1 MSVDGWSNLSIPAVR
16 NSSKF
21 SWGFEAERDFLEK
34 GMPRY
39 AREHG
44 WTKQELIK
52 AYRGWYKGF
61 AHRLEHGRF
70 DNPTSGMVLRANE
83 LIDCCM
89 MQIRKHNRG

>member
-1 MSVDGWSNLSIPAVR
+1 MSVDGWANLSMPTMR

-21 SWGFEAERDFLEK
+21 SWGFEAEREFLEK

-39 AREHG
+39 ARSVG
-44 WTKQELIK
+44 WTKDDLIK

-70 DNPTSGMVLRANE
+70 DNPASGMVLRADE
-83 LIDCCM
+83 LISCCM
-89 MQIRKHNRG
+89 DQIKKHNRG